1 MALIFSGNSVKNRV
15 KCHVQLTIIFSKNKR
30 GRKATIIPKDP
41 NATIGQRVM
50 LSRMDCMKINSLY
63 NCFEGDREHIR
74 KIQMICAMVG
84 I

>member
-1 MALIFSGNSVKNRV
+1 MVHIFSGNSVMNRV
-15 KCHVQLTIIFSKNKR
+15 KCDKKPTIIFSKNKR
-30 GRKATIIPKDP
+30 GKKATIIPKDP

-63 NCFEGDREHIR
+63 NCFEGDSEHIR

>member
-1 MALIFSGNSVKNRV
+1 MVNIQKFV
-15 KCHVQLTIIFSKNKR
+15 FSKNKR
-30 GRKATIIPKDP
+30 GKAATIIPKKP
-41 NATIGQRVM
+41 GTKIGQREM

-63 NCFEGDREHIR
+63 NCFDGDSEHVR